1 MDMNENSLDLKVD
14 LERSEKTV
22 LVDAL
27 NWYVDYTKDS
37 MFTEELSEEMKN
49 DLDKII
55 KKLDDESVCHF
66 NDEIGSLIT
75 EEVLSEFGQALKEQ
89 ISSPEVENKEKTGNF
104 YRIQFEGIAEKI
116 KEEKKTQN
124 PFF

>member
-1 MDMNENSLDLKVD
+1 MNENSFDLKVD

-27 NWYVDYTKDS
+27 NWYIEYTKDS
-37 MFTEELSEEMKN
+37 MFTEELSDEMKN
-49 DLDKII
+49 DLNKII
-55 KKLDDESVCHF
+55 KKLNNDSVCYF

-75 EEVLSEFGQALKEQ
+75 EEVLSEFGQELKEQ
-89 ISSPEVENKEKTGNF
+89 ISSPEVENKQDTGNF

>member
-1 MDMNENSLDLKVD
+1 MKESSLDLQVD

-27 NWYVDYTKDS
+27 NWYIDYTKDS
-37 MFTEELSEEMKN
+37 MFTEELSDEMKN
-49 DLDKII
+49 DLNKII
-55 KKLDDESVCHF
+55 IKLNNDSVCYF

-75 EEVLSEFGQALKEQ
+75 EEVLSEFGQELKEQ
-89 ISSPEVENKEKTGNF
+89 ISSPEVENKQDTGNF

>member
-1 MDMNENSLDLKVD
+1 MNENSLDLKVD